1 MAKEEERKDGVPVSD
16 VEENID
22 KSIPGFGHGTAF
34 FSCLDSTLVS
44 FTDTLHGC
52 LLGPILDPLGKGLQ
66 KGLSPVG
73 SVVGGMTQPINP
85 GKKDDEKEKPIGGK
99 EQTGNNPLGL

>member
-22 KSIPGFGHGTAF
+22 KSIPGYGHG
-34 FSCLDSTLVS
+34 
-44 FTDTLHGC
+44 

-85 GKKDDEKEKPIGGK
+85 GKKDDEKEKPMGGK
-99 EQTGNNPLGL
+99 EQTGDNPLGL